1 MHTHGCLLA
10 IILPPLP
17 PSRLPFDQNQALTSF
32 KTPPSPHRIFD
43 FQDSLD
49 KLMHFLPHSC
59 QILSPSETGY
69 IVFAHRL
76 PNIITLLTLIATL

>member
-49 KLMHFLPHSC
+49 KLMHSLP
-59 QILSPSETGY
+59 QLSDFVPFRNGLYSFRAQT
-69 IVFAHRL
+69 A
-76 PNIITLLTLIATL
+76 NITLLTLIATL